1 MTNGSGATEVTQG
14 SGEID
19 VTHVK
24 NLDVTANPAALGLT
38 AFGITTVLLNLRN
51 AGYFELGSMILA
63 MGMFYGGLGQIIA
76 GIMEWKKSNTFGMT
90 AFISFG
96 IFWETLVALLILPK
110 LGLADATSAKG
121 MAAYF
126 VMWGLFTF
134 IMFIGSLKAN
144 RALQVVL
151 GLLTVLFFLLA
162 ISEITGNANVLTI
175 AGYEGL
181 LTGFAAIY
189 AGLAQ
194 VLNEMYKKT
203 VAPLG

>member
-1 MTNGSGATEVTQG
+1 MTNESR
-14 SGEID
+14 EID

-38 AFGITTVLLNLRN
+38 AFGITTVLLNLSN
-51 AGYFELGSMILA
+51 AGYFALGSMILA
-63 MGMFYGGLGQIIA
+63 MGIFYGGLGQIVA
-76 GIMEWKKSNTFGMT
+76 GIMEWKKNNTFGMT
-90 AFISFG
+90 AFLSFG
-96 IFWETLVALLILPK
+96 FFWLTLVTLLILPK
-110 LGLADATSAKG
+110 LGLADAPSATA

-126 VMWGLFTF
+126 AMWGLFTLV
-134 IMFIGSLKAN
+134 MFIGALKAN

-162 ISEITGNANVLTI
+162 IGEITGNATVVTV
-175 AGYEGL
+175 AGYEGI
-181 LTGFAAIY
+181 LTGFSAIY

-194 VLNEMYKKT
+194 VLNEMYKRT